1 MKDNIEIKTH
11 KDQSTLDMFDYDIKM
26 SLVEFNK
33 RCMPGSTGQT
43 AEFELKPI
51 DLAVKNGVKY
61 SIKTINNE
69 VYFKKMEN

>member
-1 MKDNIEIKTH
+1 MKDNIEIKIH
-11 KDQSTLDMFDYDIKM
+11 KDQSTLDMLDYDIKM
-26 SLVEFNK
+26 SLIEFNQ
-33 RCMPGSTGQT
+33 RCMPGSAGQT

-69 VYFKKMEN
+69 VYFKEIK

>member
-1 MKDNIEIKTH
+1 MKDGLEIKIHDNQT
-11 KDQSTLDMFDYDIKM
+11 TLEMLDWDIKM
-26 SLVEFNK
+26 SLAEFNQ
-33 RCMPGSTGQT
+33 RCMPGSAGQT

-69 VYFKKMEN
+69 VYFKETK